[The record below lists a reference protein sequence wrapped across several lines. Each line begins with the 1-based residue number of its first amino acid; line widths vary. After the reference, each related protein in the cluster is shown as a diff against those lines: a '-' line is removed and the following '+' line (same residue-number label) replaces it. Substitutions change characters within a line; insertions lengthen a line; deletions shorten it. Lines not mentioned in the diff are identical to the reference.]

1 MSEVFHVGSTTHLLT
16 LLICGLLGA
25 AITWKGKALAAN
37 AQRQLALR
45 HAIALG
51 CLAAWVLN
59 TGFWLVPSRFS
70 WDQALPLQFCN
81 LANLV
86 SALAL
91 WKKPRWAQSLLY
103 FWALGLSTWAFLTPS
118 LAAGPALV
126 EFWIFWIY
134 HIFILFAVLWCLV
147 IDRFRPTWRDF
158 RLSLAIT
165 LGYLAIL
172 FILDRITGWNYGFAG
187 EAKPLQ
193 PSPIDGLGPYPIRV
207 LWLALIGTAVFA
219 LLMLPFSRKEKADS

>member
-1 MSEVFHVGSTTHLLT
+1 MNEAFHVGSVTHILT
-16 LLICGLLGA
+16 LLTCGLLAA
-25 AITWKGKALAAN
+25 AIAHRGIKLQDNPLHQKRLSI
-37 AQRQLALR
+37 L
-45 HAIALG
+45 IAFG
-51 CLAAWVLN
+51 CIGAWLLN
-59 TGFWLVPSRFS
+59 TGFWLVPGRFDWNQS
-70 WDQALPLQFCN
+70 LPLHFCN

-91 WKKPRWAQSLLY
+91 WKKPRWSQSLLY

-118 LAAGPALV
+118 LAEGPALP

-134 HIFILFAVLWCLV
+134 HIFILFAIVWCLV
-147 IDRFRPTWRDF
+147 IDRFTPTWKDF

-207 LWLALIGTAVFA
+207 LWLAMIGTAVFA
-219 LLMLPFSRKEKADS
+219 LLMIPWRFIKSRS

>member
-1 MSEVFHVGSTTHLLT
+1 MSETFHIGSVTHILT
-16 LLICGLLGA
+16 LLICGLLA
-25 AITWKGKALAAN
+25 VALTWWGTKLRSN
-37 AQRQLALR
+37 PPAQEKLR
-45 HAIALG
+45 NAIALG
-51 CLAAWVLN
+51 CLGAWLLN
-59 TGFWLVPSRFS
+59 SGFWLVPSRFS

-103 FWALGLSTWAFLTPS
+103 FWAIGLSTWAFLTPS
-118 LAAGPALV
+118 LAEGPALFG
-126 EFWIFWIY
+126 FWVFWIY

-147 IDRFRPTWRDF
+147 IDRFRPEWKDF
-158 RLSLAIT
+158 RLSLGIT
-165 LGYLAIL
+165 LGYLAFL
-172 FILDRITGWNYGFAG
+172 FGLDRITGWNYGFAG

-207 LWLALIGTAVFA
+207 LWLAMIGSAVFA
-219 LLMLPFSRKEKADS
+219 LLMVPFLRKEKRES